1 MSFMKRAVSVS
12 LGSKSRDKKV
22 ITTLLGEEVSIER
35 IGTDGDEEKAY
46 QLFCELDGKVD
57 AFGVGGIDLYVHA
70 LKRDYPLYAG
80 LKLIRDVKTT
90 PIVDGG
96 GLKATL
102 EARIMQDVEKQLG
115 DIIQP
120 KTVLLV
126 AGLTRGGMTK
136 SFIDAGYQSTF
147 GDLMFGLQVP
157 IPINTVPMANF
168 AAAILLPI
176 VGRMPI
182 KMLYPTGEK
191 QLEVVPKYEKYYA
204 ANKVIAGDWLYIKQH
219 APDDLSGKVIVTN
232 TTTEADVTFLK
243 DRGVDFL
250 ITTTPVLD
258 GRSFGTNMFEAALVA
273 AAGKNRA
280 LTTEELDQ
288 IIDQLNLK
296 AQIQDLR

>member
-1 MSFMKRAVSVS
+1 MKKAISVS

-22 ITTLLGEEVSIER
+22 ITSLLGEEVSIER

-46 QLFCELDGKVD
+46 DLFCELDGQVD
-57 AFGVGGIDLYVHA
+57 AFGVGGIDLYIHA

-80 LKLIRDVKTT
+80 LKLVRDVKHT
-90 PIVDGG
+90 PVVDGG

-115 DIIQP
+115 DIIHP

-126 AGLTRGGMTK
+126 AGLTRGGMSK
-136 SFIDAGYQSTF
+136 SFLEAGYNATF
-147 GDLMFGLQVP
+147 ADLMFGLGIP
-157 IPINTVPMANF
+157 IPINTVPAANF
-168 AAAILLPI
+168 AAAVLLPI

-182 KMLYPTGEK
+182 EMLYPTGDK
-191 QLEVVPKYEKYYA
+191 QLEVVPKYTKHYQ
-204 ANKVIAGDWLYIKQH
+204 ANKVIAGDWLYIMQH
-219 APDDLSGKVIVTN
+219 APDDMEGKVVVTN
-232 TTTEADVTFLK
+232 TTTEADVEFLK
-243 DRGVDFL
+243 QRGVHFL
-250 ITTTPVLD
+250 VTTTPVLD

-273 AAGKNRA
+273 ASDKNRP

-288 IIDQLNLK
+288 IIDQLDLK

>member
-1 MSFMKRAVSVS
+1 MKRAVSIS

-22 ITTLLGEEVSIER
+22 VTSLLGEEVTIER

-46 QLFCELDGKVD
+46 QLYCELDGKVD
-57 AFGVGGIDLYVHA
+57 AFGVGGIDLYIHA

-90 PIVDGG
+90 PVVDGG

-115 DIIQP
+115 DIIHP

-126 AGLTRGGMTK
+126 AGLTRGGMSK
-136 SFIDAGYQSTF
+136 SFIDAGYDLTF
-147 GDLMFGLQVP
+147 ADLMFGLGIP
-157 IPINTVPMANF
+157 IAINTVPMANF
-168 AAAILLPI
+168 AAAVLLPI

-182 KMLYPTGEK
+182 EMLYPTGEK
-191 QLEVVPKYEKYYA
+191 QLEVVPKYVKYYH
-204 ANKVIAGDWLYIKQH
+204 ANKVIAGDWLYIMQH

-232 TTTEADVTFLK
+232 TTTEADVNFLK

-250 ITTTPVLD
+250 VTTTPVLD

-273 AAGKNRA
+273 AAGKNRP
-280 LTTEELDQ
+280 LTTTELDQ

>member
-1 MSFMKRAVSVS
+1 MKRAVSIS

-22 ITTLLGEEVSIER
+22 VTTLLGEEVSIER

-46 QLFCELDGKVD
+46 QLYCELDGKVD
-57 AFGVGGIDLYVHA
+57 AFGVGGIDLYIHA

-80 LKLIRDVKTT
+80 LNLIRDVVTT
-90 PIVDGG
+90 PVVDGG

-126 AGLTRGGMTK
+126 AGLTRGGMSR
-136 SFIDAGYQSTF
+136 SFINAGYDLTF
-147 GDLMFGLQVP
+147 GDLMFGLQIP

-182 KMLYPTGEK
+182 SMLYPTGEK
-191 QLEVVPKYEKYYA
+191 QLEVVPNLMTFPEK
-204 ANKVIAGDWLYIKQH
+204 
-219 APDDLSGKVIVTN
+219 
-232 TTTEADVTFLK
+232 
-243 DRGVDFL
+243 
-250 ITTTPVLD
+250 
-258 GRSFGTNMFEAALVA
+258 
-273 AAGKNRA
+273 
-280 LTTEELDQ
+280 
-288 IIDQLNLK
+288 
-296 AQIQDLR
+296 